1 MREAREHRLSFCR
14 AQQRNKQEMSDV
26 VFSQRSF
33 DDEPDELATR
43 NETLLKENDLRYRP
57 AFRSKATALL

>member
-1 MREAREHRLSFCR
+1 MREARERLSSCR

-26 VFSQRSF
+26 IFSQRSF

-57 AFRSKATALL
+57 AFRLKATALL